1 MNVSGLKVVAQNVG
15 KTINKNSPTIL
26 TGLAVAGFVTT
37 VIFAVKATPKALEI
51 LDQEKILRRD
61 YDNNRPITKKDV
73 IKLTWKTYLPT
84 FLMGATSISCIIFAN
99 HINLRRN
106 AMLSSLYALSET
118 TLKEYQN
125 KVIETIGENKEKKI
139 KDEIRGDRIKNNPP
153 KDGNIIITGKG
164 DTLCYDSLSGRYFKS
179 DIETI
184 RKIENETNKRLLS
197 NMWVSLNEL
206 YADLG
211 LPGIDLGRDIG
222 WDIDK
227 TLEFIF
233 TSKLT
238 EDGRPCL
245 VIDYMVGP
253 RLSY

>member
-51 LDQEKILRRD
+51 LDQEKIMRRD
-61 YDNNRPITKKDV
+61 YDNNRPITKTDV

-84 FLMGATSISCIIFAN
+84 FLMGATSISCMIFAN

-125 KVIETIGENKEKKI
+125 KVVETIGENKERKI
-139 KDEIRGDRIKNNPP
+139 RDEIKEDKIKNNPP
-153 KDGNIIITGKG
+153 KEANVIVTGKG
-164 DTLCYDSLSGRYFKS
+164 DTLCYDVLSGRYFKS
-179 DIETI
+179 DIESI
-184 RKIENETNKRLLS
+184 RKIENETNKKLLS
-197 NMWVSLNEL
+197 NMWVSLNEV
-206 YADLG
+206 YDDLG
-211 LPGIDLGRDIG
+211 LPSIDLGRDIG
-222 WDIDK
+222 WDVDK
-227 TLEFIF
+227 MLEFNF

-253 RLSY
+253 RLPY

>member
-51 LDQEKILRRD
+51 LEQERVMRRD
-61 YDNNRPITKKDV
+61 YDHDRPISKKDIV
-73 IKLTWKTYLPT
+73 KLTWKTYLPT
-84 FLMGATSISCIIFAN
+84 FLMGTTSIGCIIFAN
-99 HINLRRN
+99 HINMRRN
-106 AMLSSLYALSET
+106 AVLSSLYALSET

-125 KVIETIGENKEKKI
+125 KVVETIGENKERKI
-139 KDEIRGDRIKNNPP
+139 KDEIKGDIIKKNPP
-153 KDGNIIITGKG
+153 KDEAIIITGKG
-164 DTLCYDSLSGRYFKS
+164 DTLCYDVLSGRYFKS

-184 RKIENETNKRLLS
+184 RKVENETNKRLLS

-206 YADLG
+206 YSDLG
-211 LPGIDLGRDIG
+211 LPEIDLGKDIG
-222 WDIDK
+222 WDVDK
-227 TLEFIF
+227 MLEFHF